1 MVKLFFEEDDS
12 WVASDWV
19 GLKDIGD
26 LLEVVVIVFPDEEDR
41 NSLEGVDEREE
52 KAMDEVVVMNWIEL
66 IERSHHIN
74 QDLAEFVLAA
84 CTDTR
89 NLEETNKQS
98 HSVIAVFNQDALWTF
113 NQLHNLD
120 RIFSLKQLLS
130 TTVIKAHC
138 TNQLDMTQWIS
149 YHSICLLILQ

>member
-1 MVKLFFEEDDS
+1 M
-12 WVASDWV
+12 

-98 HSVIAVFNQDALWTF
+98 HSVIAVFNQDAL
-113 NQLHNLD
+113 
-120 RIFSLKQLLS
+120 
-130 TTVIKAHC
+130 
-138 TNQLDMTQWIS
+138 
-149 YHSICLLILQ
+149 